1 VGASA
6 PLTHQRGAGLQHD
19 PGSGARSAFLELCGQ
34 RAQAALQRQAHA
46 AIGSL
51 LQLMDEVSD
60 DQIATEARRRSG
72 AMQLAPT
79 NPQILRRSIGQ
90 AGNLA
95 LDLGN
100 VSTARSIAP
109 IAVSVANRRRLA

>member
-1 VGASA
+1 VVPVFSPILESEHEA
-6 PLTHQRGAGLQHD
+6 PL
-19 PGSGARSAFLELCGQ
+19 SNSAD
-34 RAQAALQRQAHA
+34 RVRRRRRQAHA

-51 LQLMDEVSD
+51 LQLMDEASD

-95 LDLGN
+95 LDIGN
-100 VSTARSIAP
+100 VSTARSIALF
-109 IAVSVANRRRLA
+109 AVPVANRRRLA